1 MSPLIEIGV
10 LVRWDGPFPVCP
22 PSFLN
27 WDDLGGASS
36 LRGTARLDRRRE
48 SELRTLYKHFTG
60 RRGNDFWRGAGSLP
74 ANADRIQTALA
85 YLQSAARQGNVFESH
100 VSVATCLE
108 ALVGPENQ
116 QDISRRVS
124 SRTALLAGAADQ
136 DVGDVFEHVRGVY
149 DLRSRILHTGTVL
162 DRDAT
167 RIRNRMMPS
176 RRNQSPP
183 VDGGAFVAPRYVS
196 LEVGRR
202 AVVAAL
208 RIELRLGEAFD
219 PERLDRADID
229 WGARRALNRL
239 TRPAAGVP
247 IRDWVEFALSSDFV
261 RPRDL
266 ALDTP

>member
-1 MSPLIEIGV
+1 M
-10 LVRWDGPFPVCP
+10 
-22 PSFLN
+22 
-27 WDDLGGASS
+27 
-36 LRGTARLDRRRE
+36 
-48 SELRTLYKHFTG
+48 
-60 RRGNDFWRGAGSLP
+60 
-74 ANADRIQTALA
+74 
-85 YLQSAARQGNVFESH
+85 
-100 VSVATCLE
+100 SVATCLE